1 MMFWYVLFGLIFF
14 AVMFMW
20 CPVYVEF
27 YFRESLLIKVRFLF
41 FSFVFPQ
48 KKVKEEL
55 HEKQDDEEDRQ
66 KISAKPK
73 KEKKLLFLMKENG
86 LSGFLGLL
94 RAVADVVSKSAK
106 KTFEKINIKAFKL
119 SLVVAGDDAAD
130 TAIKYGQTQALVG
143 AAAALLLC
151 GVIKENCQVNVRPG
165 FNEKDSSVDFY
176 AKVCFL
182 PVSVL
187 KIAVG
192 TLVDFVKKVY
202 ANTKLN
208 RKGVANE

>member
-1 MMFWYVLFGLIFF
+1 
-14 AVMFMW
+14 
-20 CPVYVEF
+20 
-27 YFRESLLIKVRFLF
+27 
-41 FSFVFPQ
+41 
-48 KKVKEEL
+48 
-55 HEKQDDEEDRQ
+55 
-66 KISAKPK
+66 
-73 KEKKLLFLMKENG
+73 MKENG

-94 RAVADVVSKSAK
+94 RAVADVVSKFAK

-151 GVIKENCQVNVRPG
+151 GVIKENCQVNVSPG

-192 TLVDFVKKVY
+192 ALVDFVKKVY